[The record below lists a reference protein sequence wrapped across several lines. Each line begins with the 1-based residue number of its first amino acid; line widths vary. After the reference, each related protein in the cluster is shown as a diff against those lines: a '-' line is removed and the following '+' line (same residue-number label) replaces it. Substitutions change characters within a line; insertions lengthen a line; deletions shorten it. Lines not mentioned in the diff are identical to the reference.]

1 MNAISFRRLRDG
13 KLEQGVLREAACR
26 LQQKIQKHLLDSE
39 DLKEQALDEEKSQKL
54 PHEVDSKE
62 ELVLSMEMKS
72 GVLGKGDS
80 CIDLGQGGEPEKQVN
95 GRYQIVSLKR
105 LAQLYNL

>member
-1 MNAISFRRLRDG
+1 M
-13 KLEQGVLREAACR
+13 
-26 LQQKIQKHLLDSE
+26 LDSE

-54 PHEVDSKE
+54 PHEADSKE

-80 CIDLGQGGEPEKQVN
+80 SIDLGQGGEPEKQVN
-95 GRYQIVSLKR
+95 GQYQKVSLKNVQR
-105 LAQLYNL
+105 SCSTFD

>member
-1 MNAISFRRLRDG
+1 M
-13 KLEQGVLREAACR
+13 EQGVLREAASR

-54 PHEVDSKE
+54 LHDVDSKE
-62 ELVLSMEMKS
+62 ELVPPMEMKS
-72 GVLGKGDS
+72 GVLGTGDS

-95 GRYQIVSLKR
+95 RQHQIVSLKNVQHCR
-105 LAQLYNL
+105 SIFN

>member
-1 MNAISFRRLRDG
+1 M
-13 KLEQGVLREAACR
+13 EQGVLREAACR

-80 CIDLGQGGEPEKQVN
+80 SIGLGQGGEPEKQVN
-95 GRYQIVSLKR
+95 GQYQIVSLNNV
-105 LAQLYNL
+105 QHSGSNFE

>member
-1 MNAISFRRLRDG
+1 M
-13 KLEQGVLREAACR
+13 LE
-26 LQQKIQKHLLDSE
+26 
-39 DLKEQALDEEKSQKL
+39 EEKSQKPL
-54 PHEVDSKE
+54 HEIDSKE